1 MAHFK
6 RKAELANP
14 MIDVEPHSGDWTP
27 ATEADRKTIYVQ
39 LERMLESPLFRN
51 SKRYPVLLRYLVEQS
66 LEGNRDLLKERL
78 LGVTVFHRPADYDT
92 SEDTIVRLTAGEVRK
107 RIAQYY
113 HQPEHSGELRIDLRP
128 GSYVPVF
135 NRAPEERRT
144 VGEQELEV
152 AHQPPTELNGLNGS
166 DSLEPSSS
174 ISRAEAA
181 PARRFGHVPRRLRW
195 LAAMALVLVAS
206 AASILWWQSRQ
217 GPEDADRQIWAPI
230 LNEPGQVRLVLP
242 DLSASLM
249 QNQNLP
255 GNQASQVSALL
266 RMGEMV
272 NYRDSLAESGIV
284 AFLAKHNKPYA
295 LELSTQATYPDLQR
309 GASVLIGGLDNMW
322 TMRLTEPLRFHF
334 VRFPSSFVYAIEDR
348 RHPELGGW
356 HVDLSQAPDHASE
369 DFALVARIFDQ
380 TTGRPVLVVAGLGA
394 NGTTAAA
401 QFLLDPARTAELTAH
416 APRNWQR
423 LNMEA
428 VLRTQILDNHAGP
441 PHLVACEF
449 W

>member
-1 MAHFK
+1 
-6 RKAELANP
+6 
-14 MIDVEPHSGDWTP
+14 MIEVEPHSGDWTP

-51 SKRYPVLLRYLVEQS
+51 SKRYPALLRYLVEQS

-92 SEDTIVRLTAGEVRK
+92 SEDTVVRLTAGEVRK

-135 NRAPEERRT
+135 NHAPEERRT
-144 VGEQELEV
+144 AGEQEPEH
-152 AHQPPTELNGLNGS
+152 AHQAPAELNGLNSIAG
-166 DSLEPSSS
+166 LEPPSRN
-174 ISRAEAA
+174 SRAEAL
-181 PARRFGHVPRRLRW
+181 PVLRFGHVPRRLRW
-195 LAAMALVLVAS
+195 LTAMALVLVAS
-206 AASILWWQSRQ
+206 AAGILWWQSSQ

-230 LNEPGQVRLVLP
+230 LDEPGQVRLVLP
-242 DLSASLM
+242 DLSASLT

-255 GNQASQVSALL
+255 GNEASQVTALL

-272 NYRDSLAESGIV
+272 NYRDSLAQSGIV

-334 VRFPSSFVYAIEDR
+334 VRFPSSAVYAIEDR

-356 HVDLSQAPDHASE
+356 HVDLSQAPDRASE

-428 VLRTQILDNHAGP
+428 VVRTQILDNHAGP

>member
-1 MAHFK
+1 
-6 RKAELANP
+6 
-14 MIDVEPHSGDWTP
+14 MIEVESHSGDWAP

-39 LERMLESPLFRN
+39 LERMLESPLFCN

-78 LGVTVFHRPADYDT
+78 LGVTVFHRPVDYDT
-92 SEDTIVRLTAGEVRK
+92 SEDTVVRLTAGEVRK

-144 VGEQELEV
+144 AGEQDLEH
-152 AHQPPTELNGLNGS
+152 AYQTPTELDGLNSSGR
-166 DSLEPSSS
+166 LEPP
-174 ISRAEAA
+174 SRMEAS
-181 PARRFGHVPRRLRW
+181 PALRFGRVPRRLRW
-195 LAAMALVLVAS
+195 LTAMALVLVAS
-206 AASILWWQSRQ
+206 AAGILWWRSSQ
-217 GPEDADRQIWAPI
+217 GSEDADRQIWAPI

-242 DLSASLM
+242 DLSATLT
-249 QNQNLP
+249 QNQNLS

-266 RMGEMV
+266 RLGEMV
-272 NYRDSLAESGIV
+272 NYRDSLVQSGIV
-284 AFLAKHNKPYA
+284 AFLVKHNKPYA

-334 VRFPSSFVYAIEDR
+334 VRSPSSAVYAIEDR

-356 HVDLSQAPDHASE
+356 RVDLSQTTDHASE
-369 DFALVARIFDQ
+369 DFALVARIYDQ

-401 QFLLDPARTAELTAH
+401 EFLLDPARTAELTAH

-428 VLRTQILDNHAGP
+428 VVRTQILDNHAGP